1 MASAPGARTAINHT
15 TAFVGWNRPGAN
27 CNLHEQRRFNSGPV
41 WRAGVGANGLGH
53 YEVILKILLVED
65 DSTSASFVAQG
76 LREENY
82 LVDWVNTG
90 PLADQAVSD
99 QDYDAIL
106 LDVMIPGVDGFELCR
121 QWRGN
126 GLSVPIL
133 FITAR
138 DGLSDRVQGL
148 DLGADDYLVKPFAF
162 EELLARLRARLRRVE
177 APPTEE
183 LEVGAIRLQPGSHRC
198 FVDGVEIELTPREYL
213 MIEIMARN
221 PDRVVSRTQLWE
233 QAWETGSEPNSNVVD
248 VYVGYLRNKLGSARS
263 QLQTVRG
270 SGYRLCPLR

>member
-1 MASAPGARTAINHT
+1 VGAL
-15 TAFVGWNRPGAN
+15 RPG
-27 CNLHEQRRFNSGPV
+27 RD
-41 WRAGVGANGLGH
+41 
-53 YEVILKILLVED
+53 EVILKILLVED

-106 LDVMIPGVDGFELCR
+106 LDVMIPGVDGFDLCR
-121 QWRGN
+121 QWRSN

-138 DGLSDRVQGL
+138 DGLSDRVHGL

-162 EELLARLRARLRRVE
+162 EELLARLRARLRRIE
-177 APPTEE
+177 APPTED
-183 LEVGAIRLQPGSHRC
+183 LAVGSIRIQPAAHRC
-198 FVDGVEIELTPREYL
+198 FVDGAEIELTPREYL
-213 MIEIMARN
+213 MIEILARN

-248 VYVGYLRNKLGSARS
+248 VYVGYLRSKLGSARS

-270 SGYRLCPLR
+270 SGYRLCPLD

>member
-1 MASAPGARTAINHT
+1 M
-15 TAFVGWNRPGAN
+15 
-27 CNLHEQRRFNSGPV
+27 
-41 WRAGVGANGLGH
+41 GANGLGH

>member
-1 MASAPGARTAINHT
+1 MGA
-15 TAFVGWNRPGAN
+15 NRP
-27 CNLHEQRRFNSGPV
+27 RRN
-41 WRAGVGANGLGH
+41 
-53 YEVILKILLVED
+53 EVILKILLVED

-177 APPTEE
+177 TPPTEE
-183 LEVGAIRLQPGSHRC
+183 LEVGAIRLQPASHRC

-270 SGYRLCPLR
+270 AGYRLCP

>member
-1 MASAPGARTAINHT
+1 MGAY
-15 TAFVGWNRPGAN
+15 
-27 CNLHEQRRFNSGPV
+27 
-41 WRAGVGANGLGH
+41 GLGH
-53 YEVILKILLVED
+53 YEVNLKILLVED

-177 APPTEE
+177 TPPTEE
-183 LEVGAIRLQPGSHRC
+183 LEVGAIRLQPASHRC
-198 FVDGVEIELTPREYL
+198 FVDGLEIELTPREYL

-270 SGYRLCPLR
+270 AGYRLCP

>member
-1 MASAPGARTAINHT
+1 MGAY
-15 TAFVGWNRPGAN
+15 
-27 CNLHEQRRFNSGPV
+27 
-41 WRAGVGANGLGH
+41 GLGH
-53 YEVILKILLVED
+53 YEVNLKILLVED

-177 APPTEE
+177 TPPTEE
-183 LEVGAIRLQPGSHRC
+183 LEVGAIRLQPASHRC
-198 FVDGVEIELTPREYL
+198 FVDGLEIELTPREYL

>member
-1 MASAPGARTAINHT
+1 M
-15 TAFVGWNRPGAN
+15 
-27 CNLHEQRRFNSGPV
+27 
-41 WRAGVGANGLGH
+41 
-53 YEVILKILLVED
+53 KILLVED

-121 QWRGN
+121 QWRSN

-148 DLGADDYLVKPFAF
+148 NLGADDYLVKPFAF

-177 APPTEE
+177 APPSEE
-183 LEVGAIRLQPGSHRC
+183 IELGSIRLQPGSHRC

-213 MIEIMARN
+213 MVEIMARN

-248 VYVGYLRNKLGSARS
+248 VYIGYLRTKLGAARK

-270 SGYRLCPLR
+270 AGYRLCP